1 MKEGHLMKHGSRAL
15 RAITGWGLGL
25 GLGLGAALG
34 LVAVAAEP
42 GWRDVLDTPALQS
55 ARASRSLFNGLARAG
70 DRIVAVGQRGQILY
84 SDNGGR
90 DWKQAAVPLAADL
103 VAVAFPTATQG
114 WAVGH
119 GGVILHTADAGATWT
134 RQFDGRRLG
143 EVMAQAYALGAAP
156 ADAASAPAPAAAP
169 ASAADATAAQVLD
182 DAKRFAAQGP
192 EASLLDVWFRN
203 ETTGWAVGAFG
214 LILQTTDGGAH
225 WTPLLHAVD
234 NPKGLHLY
242 AVRGVGDDVYLAGEQ
257 GLLLKLDRQQA
268 RFRAIELPY
277 KGTLFG
283 ILGNERAVILHGLRG
298 TVLRS
303 ADGGATWQTIPTG
316 VQVGLPSGTQ
326 DAQGRFVL
334 VSQAGQI
341 LVGHDDGASF
351 TLAPIRQGVP
361 AAGLIATA
369 RGPLVVAGPRGVSS
383 LELP

>member
-1 MKEGHLMKHGSRAL
+1 MKERSLMKHESLAL
-15 RAITGWGLGL
+15 RTISGWGLGL
-25 GLGLGAALG
+25 VLALGAG
-34 LVAVAAEP
+34 VVAVATEP
-42 GWRDVLDTPALQS
+42 GWRDVLDTPAIQS
-55 ARASRSLFNGLARAG
+55 ARASHSLFNGLARAG

-84 SDNGGR
+84 SDDSGH
-90 DWKQAAVPLAADL
+90 DWKQAAVPLGADL
-103 VAVAFPTATQG
+103 VAVSFPTAMQG

-119 GGVILHTADAGATWT
+119 GAVILHTTDGGATWT
-134 RQFDGRRLG
+134 RQFDGRHLG
-143 EVMAQAYALGAAP
+143 EVMTQAYALNATA
-156 ADAASAPAPAAAP
+156 ADAAASAPAAAP
-169 ASAADATAAQVLD
+169 APDAPASQVLD

-234 NPKGLHLY
+234 NPKGLHFY

-257 GLLLKLDRQQA
+257 GMLLKLDRQQA

-303 ADGGATWQTIPTG
+303 VDGGATWQTIPTG
-316 VQVGLPSGTQ
+316 VQVGLPSATQ

>member
-1 MKEGHLMKHGSRAL
+1 MKHGSRAL
-15 RAITGWGLGL
+15 RAITAWGLALGL
-25 GLGLGAALG
+25 GGLA
-34 LVAVAAEP
+34 AVAAEP
-42 GWRDVLDTPALQS
+42 GWRDVLDTPAIQS
-55 ARASRSLFNGLARAG
+55 AKASRSLFNGLARAG
-70 DRIVAVGQRGQILY
+70 DRIVAVGQRGQIVY
-84 SDNGGR
+84 SDDSGH
-90 DWKQAAVPLAADL
+90 DWKQAVVPLGADL

-143 EVMAQAYALGAAP
+143 EVMSQAYALGADMGSP
-156 ADAASAPAPAAAP
+156 AASAPASAAAP
-169 ASAADATAAQVLD
+169 AADAAASQVLD
-182 DAKRFAAQGP
+182 DAKRFAAQGA
-192 EASLLDVWFRN
+192 EASFLDVWFRN

-242 AVRGVGDDVYLAGEQ
+242 AVRGVGDDVYIAGEQ
-257 GLLLKLDRQQA
+257 GLLLKLDRQQG

-303 ADGGATWQTIPTG
+303 TDGGATWQTIPTG

-383 LELP
+383 LVLP